1 MPISRTTNDF
11 DSFSDWESFEGDDD
25 IYMGIETDLLDDWED
40 DGAIAEVREAPI
52 EKPKPIAK
60 KKLAAKKPAAKKKTP
75 AVIPS
80 DTSVIPSEVE
90 ESSKNAEVFSL
101 VDHTNAKSKNDLV
114 AISGPSEEE
123 LLEIE
128 NIGVESYIDS
138 VLLDDSEL
146 VEIDAEL
153 HITADDDKTDIM
165 VNDEIDLTN
174 EDDFGVTILPKEMS
188 IKDRILAYEE
198 MEAEVETL
206 PVVASI
212 SIGDDDEIDL
222 TRDDVDLNVKPLF
235 SGLGCMLVTL
245 FDEDLEV
252 EYKLTARLAK
262 RLSESNTNAIVVASR
277 DGEGATLSDVEKI
290 KLVKEVKKSV
300 GSKAKIV
307 ADVTCASTRQSVAL
321 TKEYVDAGVD
331 SLIIEIDAN
340 TNDVYQLVESVHKA
354 AYETSI
360 ILRLSGDPKD
370 LPIAPEFLYDLPIDG
385 IIDATGDAS
394 YLLHLTSAY
403 SGPIYIGSTSL
414 ILMAH
419 SLGVQGV
426 VLASIAGDEN
436 LVKNAF
442 QGDVD
447 AQHELAMIERDYG
460 NNAIEQIKIGLEN
473 AFLISP
479 MMRS

>member
-1 MPISRTTNDF
+1 MPISRTSNDF
-11 DSFSDWESFEGDDD
+11 DNFSDWESFEGEDD
-25 IYMGIETDLLDDWED
+25 IYNGIETDLLDDWED
-40 DGAIAEVREAPI
+40 DGAIAEVRETPI
-52 EKPKPIAK
+52 EKPKPVAK
-60 KKLAAKKPAAKKKTP
+60 KKLAAKKPVAKK
-75 AVIPS
+75 
-80 DTSVIPSEVE
+80 TSAKKE
-90 ESSKNAEVFSL
+90 EPKNAEVFSL

-114 AISGPSEEE
+114 TISGPSEEE

-146 VEIDAEL
+146 VEAESEL
-153 HITADDDKTDIM
+153 HISGDDDKNEVM
-165 VNDEIDLTN
+165 VNDEIDLN
-174 EDDFGVTILPKEMS
+174 DDDDFGVTILPSDMS

-198 MEAEVETL
+198 LEAQDEMIPT
-206 PVVASI
+206 VASI
-212 SIGDDDEIDL
+212 SIGDEDEIDL
-222 TRDDVDLNVKPLF
+222 TRDDIDLNVKPLF
-235 SGLGCMLVTL
+235 TGLGCMLVTL

-262 RLSESNTNAIVVASR
+262 RLSESNTNAVFVGTR
-277 DGEGATLSDVEKI
+277 QGEGATLSDSEKI

-300 GSKAKIV
+300 GNKAKII
-307 ADVTCASTRQSVAL
+307 ADVSCPSVRQSVAL
-321 TKEYVDAGVD
+321 TKEYVEAGVD
-331 SLIIEIDAN
+331 ALIVEIDAN
-340 TNDVYQLVESVHKA
+340 TNDVYQLVESVHNA
-354 AYETSI
+354 AYDNP
-360 ILRLSGDPKD
+360 ILIRLSGNPSD

-403 SGPIYIGSTSL
+403 SGPVYIGSTSL
-414 ILMAH
+414 ILMGH

-442 QGDVD
+442 AGDVD